1 MKGDFTRDSFE
12 RRKSF
17 SRVMMQQGRVQI
29 DADWNEQ
36 TSLTLD
42 FIRTLAGDILGRGAG
57 PADRCGFRIATEPDL
72 TPPAAPTPD
81 PFTTEERAALKDDKV
96 KAALKKGDL
105 LLLPGRYY
113 VGGLAIS
120 LEESR
125 LYSKQAGYPFDDLTK
140 AEALKGANWI
150 AYLDVWE
157 DFVAAD
163 QDDSISEPA
172 LGGVDTCGRA
182 LVRWQVRILLTN
194 KIKDFEDFATRGS
207 GRLTARTKPG
217 QSPDSPC
224 IIPPDARYRG
234 IENQLYRVEIHRG
247 SDADGKGATFKW
259 SRDNGSL
266 IYPVKDID
274 DELIRVT
281 RLGRDETSSL
291 ASGNWV
297 ELVDDVWAGRD
308 PGGLLARVAT
318 VVPDD
323 RTVTL
328 EWAEP
333 APALPM
339 RDTLM
344 DGLRPVL
351 RRWDHPGKVDEYG
364 GAIAV
369 EEGVEIELEDGIVI
383 RFEPGGRYSAG
394 DFWLIPARVATADI
408 LWPGAPDAREAR
420 GPDGPMH
427 HYAPLAS
434 LSGGTF
440 KDLRSKFDPISNPF

>member
-42 FIRTLAGDILGRGAG
+42 YIRTLAGDILGRGAG

-72 TPPAAPTPD
+72 TPPTPPKSD
-81 PFTTEERAALKDDKV
+81 SFTTEERTAMSDDKV
-96 KAALKKGDL
+96 KKALGKGDF

-120 LEESR
+120 LEEAM
-125 LYSKQAGYPFDDLTK
+125 LYSKQAGYPFDDPTK
-140 AEALKGANWI
+140 AESLKGANWI

-163 QDDSISEPA
+163 QDGSIRDPA

-182 LVRWQVRILLTN
+182 LVRWQVRILLSN
-194 KIKDFEDFATRGS
+194 KIKDFEDFAARGT
-207 GRLTARTKPG
+207 GRLTARTRPG
-217 QSPDSPC
+217 ESPDSPC

-234 IENQLYRVEIHRG
+234 VENQLYRVEIHRG
-247 SDADGKGATFKW
+247 SGADGKGATFKW

-266 IYPVKDID
+266 IYPVMDID
-274 DELIRVT
+274 DELIRLG

-291 ASGNWV
+291 APGNWV
-297 ELVDDVWAGRD
+297 ELVDDSFAGRD
-308 PGGLLARVAT
+308 PGGLLARVAA
-318 VVPDD
+318 VPPDD
-323 RTVTL
+323 RSVTL
-328 EWAEP
+328 EWADP
-333 APALPM
+333 APDLPM

-351 RRWDHPGKVDEYG
+351 RRWDHPGSIDTDG
-364 GAIAV
+364 GALPV
-369 EEGVEIELEDGIVI
+369 EEGVEIELEDGILI
-383 RFEPGGRYSAG
+383 RFEPGGRYSPG
-394 DFWLIPARVATADI
+394 DYWLIPARVATADI
-408 LWPGAPDAREAR
+408 MWPGEPNAREPR
-420 GPDGPMH
+420 HPDGPVH

-440 KDLRSKFDPISNPF
+440 KDLRSKFDPISKPF